1 MPGMSADRLCVPSV
15 LIARWPKGPFMSDEK
30 EDGKINILFKP
41 SRKQA
46 DAYELLTDKTH
57 TQIGYGG
64 AASGGKSYLGCFW
77 ITANCIAY
85 PGTGWLLGR
94 RDLVNLRRT
103 TLLTLFKLWAE
114 QGIPKE
120 WYNYN
125 QQQNI
130 ITFTNGSQIFLFDLA
145 HQPSDPLYTRLG
157 GLELTGAFIDEANE
171 VEEGAINIIV
181 TRLGRRKN
189 QEFNLTPKLLECFN
203 PDKGHIYQ
211 RYYKLWK
218 ENQLPAYRAFIKAL
232 PTDNPHTSE
241 DYIKQLQSADRIT
254 RERLLL
260 GNFEYDD
267 DPGTLVRY
275 DAIMDLFTNTVDNS
289 VDKYITADVA
299 RFGSDKTVIIVWEG
313 LKAYIIEV
321 YEHLSTDSVARKIA
335 QLAQIERVPYS
346 HITIDETGVGGG
358 VVDLLRGTKGFVSA
372 ARPLENLITHKP
384 ENYANLK
391 TQCIY
396 RMADL
401 ISTHKV
407 AVRCYNERGEDMLPL
422 KYKQELVE
430 ELEQWKARDRDK
442 DGKQKVRGK
451 EEIKEVLGRSP
462 DISDALMMRAF
473 FEYKQSGGAVSQFN
487 PHPQQFGTRNAA
499 TLKGKLSTPQNY
511 GLTYSRKP
519 GGKMKS

>member
-1 MPGMSADRLCVPSV
+1 MEPSPAKDPYEGKKVINFTPSV
-15 LIARWPKGPFMSDEK
+15 
-30 EDGKINILFKP
+30 
-41 SRKQA
+41 KQYE
-46 DAYELLTDKTH
+46 AYQLLTDKIH

-77 ITANCIAY
+77 VTANCLAY
-85 PGTGWLLGR
+85 AGTGWLLGR

-103 TLLTLFKLWAE
+103 TLLTLFKLWDE
-114 QGIPKE
+114 QKIPRE

-189 QEFNLTPKLLECFN
+189 SEYNLTPKLLECFN

-218 ENQLPAYRAFIKAL
+218 ENQLPPYRSFIKAL
-232 PTDNPHTSE
+232 PTDNPHTSK
-241 DYIKQLQSADRIT
+241 DYIEQLKSADRIT

-289 VDKYITADVA
+289 VERYITCDVA

-346 HITIDETGVGGG
+346 HIAIDETGVGGG
-358 VVDLLRGTKGFVSA
+358 VVDMLRGTKGFVA
-372 ARPLENLITHKP
+372 GARPLENPITHKV

-401 ISTHKV
+401 ISSHKV
-407 AVRCYNERGEDMLPL
+407 SVRVENEQGLIMLAP
-422 KYKQELVE
+422 KHRQELVE
-430 ELEQWKARDRDK
+430 EIEQWKARDRDK
-442 DGKQKVRGK
+442 DGKAKVRAK
-451 EEIKEVLGRSP
+451 DEIKEVLGRSP

-473 FEYKQSGGAVSQFN
+473 FEYKQTGSGVATQQGAI
-487 PHPQQFGTRNAA
+487 PQQFGNRNVKNA
-499 TLKGKLSTPQNY
+499 KGGKLSPPLDY
-511 GLTYSRKP
+511 GKTYSRKI
-519 GGKMKS
+519 GSTMGK

>member
-1 MPGMSADRLCVPSV
+1 MEETKPNEDPYAGKKVIKFAPSV
-15 LIARWPKGPFMSDEK
+15 
-30 EDGKINILFKP
+30 
-41 SRKQA
+41 KQYE
-46 DAYELLTDKTH
+46 AYNLLTDRIH

-77 ITANCIAY
+77 ITANCLAY

-114 QGIPKE
+114 QDIPKD

-125 QQQNI
+125 QQNNI
-130 ITFTNGSQIFLFDLA
+130 ITFNNGSQIFLFDLA

-171 VEEGAINIIV
+171 VDESAINIIV

-189 QEFNLTPKLLECFN
+189 KEFDLTPKLLECFN

-218 ENQLPAYRAFIKAL
+218 ENQLPGYRAFIKAL
-232 PTDNPHTSE
+232 PTDNPHTTPE
-241 DYIKQLQSADRIT
+241 YINQLKSADKIT

-275 DAIMDLFTNTVDNS
+275 DAIVDLFTNTVDS
-289 VDKYITADVA
+289 GGDRYITADIA
-299 RFGSDKTVIIVWEG
+299 RFGADKTVIVVWEG
-313 LKAYIIEV
+313 LRAYHIEV
-321 YEHLSTDSVARKIA
+321 HDGISLDTSARKIA

-346 HITIDETGVGGG
+346 HILIDETGVGSG
-358 VVDLLRGTKGFVSA
+358 VVDMLRGTKGFVA
-372 ARPLENLITHKP
+372 GAKPFENPFTHKT
-384 ENYANLK
+384 EAYVNLK

-396 RMADL
+396 KMAELMGD
-401 ISTHKV
+401 HKV
-407 AVRCYNERGEDMLPL
+407 AIRVTDEHGVDILPT
-422 KYKQELVE
+422 ETRSHIIE
-430 ELEQWKARDRDK
+430 ELEQWRAIKIDSDQK
-442 DGKQKVRGK
+442 MKVRPK
-451 EEIKEVLGRSP
+451 DEVKEVLGRSP
-462 DISDALMMRAF
+462 DVSDALMMRAF
-473 FEYKQSGGAVSQFN
+473 FEYGPRGTGVSQN
-487 PHPQQFGTRNAA
+487 MTNMPQLGNRNIGRM
-499 TLKGKLSTPQNY
+499 KGLSTPHPY
-511 GLTYSRKP
+511 GRTYSRQKGVSIPTKDKP
-519 GGKMKS
+519 I

>member
-1 MPGMSADRLCVPSV
+1 MDTTPTPQPKEEDIYAGKKKIIFRPSAKQMEGYTLLAD
-15 LIARWPKGPFMSDEK
+15 K
-30 EDGKINILFKP
+30 E
-41 SRKQA
+41 
-46 DAYELLTDKTH
+46 H

-114 QGIPKE
+114 HGIPKE

-125 QQQNI
+125 QQNNI

-171 VEEGAINIIV
+171 VDEAAINIIV

-218 ENQLPAYRAFIKAL
+218 EGQLPKYRSFIKAL
-232 PTDNPHTSE
+232 PTDNPYTTKE
-241 DYIKQLQSADRIT
+241 YIAQLQSADRIT

-289 VDKYITADVA
+289 VDKWITCDVA

-321 YEHLSTDSVARKIA
+321 YDGLSTDSVARKIA

-346 HITIDETGVGGG
+346 HIAIDETGVGGG
-358 VVDLLRGTKGFVSA
+358 VVDLLRGTKGFVA
-372 ARPLENLITHKP
+372 GARPLENPLTHKP

-396 RMADL
+396 KMAAL
-401 ISTHKV
+401 ISAHKV
-407 AVRCYNERGEDMLPL
+407 AVRCENEQGLDMLQA

-430 ELEQWKARDRDK
+430 EIEQWKARDIDK
-442 DGKQKVRGK
+442 DGKAKVRPK

-462 DISDALMMRAF
+462 DISDALMIRGF
-473 FEYKQSGGAVSQFN
+473 FEYKQSGGGATQFN
-487 PHPQQFGTRNAA
+487 PGSPQFGNRQLTNM
-499 TLKGKLSTPQNY
+499 KGKLSTPLEY
-511 GLTYSRKP
+511 GRTYSRKP
-519 GGKMKS
+519 GAKLKP

>member
-1 MPGMSADRLCVPSV
+1 MDGSARILTEMPKDIAGKKIINFTPSA
-15 LIARWPKGPFMSDEK
+15 
-30 EDGKINILFKP
+30 
-41 SRKQA
+41 KQYE
-46 DAYELLTDKTH
+46 AYQLLTDKIH

-64 AASGGKSYLGCFW
+64 AASGGKSYLGAFW
-77 ITANCIAY
+77 ITANCLAY
-85 PGTGWLLGR
+85 AGTGWLLGR

-114 QGIPKE
+114 QTIPKE

-125 QQQNI
+125 QQQNV
-130 ITFTNGSQIFLFDLA
+130 ITFQNGSQIFLFDLA

-171 VEEGAINIIV
+171 VDEAAINIIV

-189 QEFNLTPKLLECFN
+189 SEYNLTPKLLECFN

-218 ENQLPAYRAFIKAL
+218 EGQLPPYRKFIKAL
-232 PTDNPHTSE
+232 PTDNPHTTKE
-241 DYIKQLQSADRIT
+241 YIVQLQSADRIT

-289 VDKYITADVA
+289 TERFITCDVA

-321 YEHLSTDSVARKIA
+321 YEGLATDSVARKIA

-346 HITIDETGVGGG
+346 HIVIDETGVGSG
-358 VVDLLRGTKGFVSA
+358 VVDMLRGVKGFISN
-372 ARPLENLITHKP
+372 ARPLENPLTHKP

-401 ISTHKV
+401 ISSHKV
-407 AVRCYNERGEDMLPL
+407 AVRVENEQGVILLSPQYR
-422 KYKQELVE
+422 QELIE
-430 ELEQWKARDRDK
+430 EIEQWKARDIDK
-442 DGKQKVRGK
+442 DGKAKVRAK
-451 EEIKEVLGRSP
+451 DEIKTVLGRSP
-462 DISDALMMRAF
+462 DISDAFMMRAF
-473 FEYKQSGGAVSQFN
+473 FEYKQHGNSVTQHNSA
-487 PHPQQFGTRNAA
+487 PTQFGARNVSKV
-499 TLKGKLSTPQNY
+499 KGGGISTPKHYN
-511 GLTYSRKP
+511 LTYGRKT
-519 GGKMKS
+519 GGKM